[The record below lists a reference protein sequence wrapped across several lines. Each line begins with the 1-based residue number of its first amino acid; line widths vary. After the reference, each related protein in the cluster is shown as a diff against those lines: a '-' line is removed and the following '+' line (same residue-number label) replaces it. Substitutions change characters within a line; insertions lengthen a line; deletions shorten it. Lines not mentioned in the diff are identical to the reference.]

1 MCEVL
6 EDQRYKLTLLSDNFV
21 IMFVILRVVISDI
34 SQNIYKVLISP
45 ACSSLEKEWSI
56 ALCMFVSEEGVSLG
70 NVIFSNCILFFC
82 LHKHCTK
89 SSFQKSKG
97 KE

>member
-1 MCEVL
+1 MYAVL
-6 EDQRYKLTLLSDNFV
+6 GGQRYKLTLLSDNFV
-21 IMFVILRVVISDI
+21 IMFVILRAVISDI

-45 ACSSLEKEWSI
+45 ACSSLEREWSAI
-56 ALCMFVSEEGVSLG
+56 LCMFVYEVGVNLG
-70 NVIFSNCILFFC
+70 NIMFSNCIRFC

-89 SSFQKSKG
+89 TSFQKPKG